1 MNTETKLPDR
11 QPPLLLIDASADDS
25 IRTRLQALFADAE
38 ITPYTTAAALP
49 AIARD
54 RQVVCWL
61 DDRALEE
68 LLPSAAEQG
77 WWLAP
82 LPHPGLVHGRYGFG
96 LSDSLDAAAESIRSA
111 AEPTA
116 ADLVLCNEEP
126 VLNSVVI
133 ARGFAITPDSSIE
146 NSWRIRLAR
155 TWRLLRHLSVL
166 RLTPMTLLTHKE
178 KRIETAALSVLLFQ
192 QRNSSILARRVVDDS
207 SLNDGMVHMLVLAPH
222 SIGELL
228 RFLLASLL
236 VWRPKSLRL
245 PSYIGYIKT
254 AALTISSP
262 KPLEYVRDGVSVS
275 AQEIEI
281 RVQPSA
287 LRVFCGR
294 RIDTR
299 LQPEPR
305 EVVRTQEL
313 PRGEARTELTTRPL
327 PLIAHAGGEEFREL
341 FPTLRENALAS
352 ESFLML
358 MVLATV
364 LAALGLFA
372 DSAPVI
378 IGAMVLAP
386 LMAPIVSLAMGVL
399 RQDEPLIRSS
409 ARTLLLGVVLAIGC
423 AALLTLVMPLHV
435 INSEIGARMRPTLLD
450 LGVAVVSGIAGAY
463 AHARTQV
470 AKSLAGVAIAV
481 ALVPPLAVSGVGIGW
496 GEWPVFSGAFLL
508 FLTNLCGIVLAAAL
522 TFLLLGYSA
531 FHVARRGLAASLLLV
546 AVISVPL
553 GISFQQMVAEHRII
567 GSLQGFEYRGTTISN
582 VSVLSSKPLQLALTL
597 VTDKTISSDEILQLK
612 TEVERR
618 LQQPVT
624 LQVSQALLY

>member
-1 MNTETKLPDR
+1 
-11 QPPLLLIDASADDS
+11 
-25 IRTRLQALFADAE
+25 
-38 ITPYTTAAALP
+38 
-49 AIARD
+49 
-54 RQVVCWL
+54 
-61 DDRALEE
+61 
-68 LLPSAAEQG
+68 
-77 WWLAP
+77 
-82 LPHPGLVHGRYGFG
+82 
-96 LSDSLDAAAESIRSA
+96 
-111 AEPTA
+111 
-116 ADLVLCNEEP
+116 
-126 VLNSVVI
+126 
-133 ARGFAITPDSSIE
+133 
-146 NSWRIRLAR
+146 RLAR

-262 KPLEYVRDGVSVS
+262 KPLEYVRDGGSVS

-305 EVVRTQEL
+305 EGVRTQEL

-327 PLIAHAGGEEFREL
+327 PLIDHAGGEELREL
-341 FPTLRENALAS
+341 FPTLRETALAD

-553 GISFQQMVAEHRII
+553 GISF
-567 GSLQGFEYRGTTISN
+567 
-582 VSVLSSKPLQLALTL
+582 
-597 VTDKTISSDEILQLK
+597 
-612 TEVERR
+612 
-618 LQQPVT
+618 
-624 LQVSQALLY
+624 